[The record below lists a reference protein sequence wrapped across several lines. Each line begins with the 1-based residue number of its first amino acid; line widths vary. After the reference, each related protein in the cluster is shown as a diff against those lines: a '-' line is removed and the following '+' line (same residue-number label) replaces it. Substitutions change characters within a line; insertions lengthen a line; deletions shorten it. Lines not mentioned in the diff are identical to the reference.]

1 MMVHVDNLTKRFRGT
16 LAVDRLTMQIPTG
29 EIYGFVGANGA
40 GKTTTMRIITVF
52 ETNLRKSLC

>member
-40 GKTTTMRIITVF
+40 VKQRQCVLSQVF
-52 ETNLRKSLC
+52 